1 MTEIHIVGTAHVSQK
16 SVAEVRDTVDAVNP
30 DVIAIELDKGRFA
43 TLKKQM
49 QEEADAASGIVRE
62 EDSKAPEVKSILSG
76 NFMVMIV
83 QWLLAY
89 VQRKI
94 GLNVGVEPGAE
105 MKEAIRLAE
114 ERGIRLMLIDRDIN
128 TNAFNVNYF

>member
-1 MTEIHIVGTAHVSQK
+1 MK
-16 SVAEVRDTVDAVNP
+16 
-30 DVIAIELDKGRFA
+30 
-43 TLKKQM
+43 
-49 QEEADAASGIVRE
+49 EEADSASGIVRE

-128 TNAFNVNYF
+128 ITLARFWGNMRFVEKVKLIWVLLRSVSGKDDETDEALPPYDLNDSCRPMSG